1 MKLKNIDVKSTL
13 KGIKADFVAFTKDK
27 EKVKGV
33 ITTATLIGLG
43 AVAMNEHN
51 KRTFKK
57 KEETIHDNAYG
68 MGVSVGVVGSLKDVV
83 AHRELEMEEADKAY
97 DRINGSIQAAFED
110 NQNALNGYVYMTEQQ
125 REI

>member
-1 MKLKNIDVKSTL
+1 MKNIKNTL

-57 KEETIHDNAYG
+57 KEKDIHSFGYGEGIAQG
-68 MGVSVGVVGSLKDVV
+68 MGYAITNMADNNDVEYRKANEAFDRIDDNIQHMLRRNDESLKGYTSMLDTI
-83 AHRELEMEEADKAY
+83 AEED
-97 DRINGSIQAAFED
+97 
-110 NQNALNGYVYMTEQQ
+110 
-125 REI
+125 

>member
-1 MKLKNIDVKSTL
+1 MKNIKNTL

-57 KEETIHDNAYG
+57 KEKDIHSFGYGEGIAQG
-68 MGVSVGVVGSLKDVV
+68 MGYAITNMADNNDVEYRKANEAFDRIDDNIQHMLRRNDESLKGYTSMLGTI
-83 AHRELEMEEADKAY
+83 AEED
-97 DRINGSIQAAFED
+97 
-110 NQNALNGYVYMTEQQ
+110 
-125 REI
+125 

>member
-1 MKLKNIDVKSTL
+1 MKNIKNTL

-51 KRTFKK
+51 KRTFNKK
-57 KEETIHDNAYG
+57 KAIIHDNAYG
-68 MGVSVGVVGSLKDVV
+68 MGISVGVLGTLDDVV
-83 AHRELEMEEADKAY
+83 ENRGIEMEEANKAY
-97 DRINGSIQAAFED
+97 DSINETIQTAFED
-110 NQNALNGYVYMTEQQ
+110 NQNVLNGYNYVTE
-125 REI
+125 REREN

>member
-1 MKLKNIDVKSTL
+1 MKNIKNTL

-57 KEETIHDNAYG
+57 KIEMNQDYAFGAGIH
-68 MGVSVGVVGSLKDVV
+68 VGVANTLTDVIKNKDIEIIQ
-83 AHRELEMEEADKAY
+83 ANKAY
-97 DRINGSIQAAFED
+97 DRINENMKITFED
-110 NQNALNGYVYMTEQQ
+110 NKAALDGYNLVHIED
-125 REI
+125 

>member
-1 MKLKNIDVKSTL
+1 MKNIKNTL

-57 KEETIHDNAYG
+57 KTERIQDHAFG
-68 MGVSVGVVGSLKDVV
+68 AGVHVGVANTLTDVV
-83 AHRELEMEEADKAY
+83 NNRDIETMQANKAY
-97 DRINGSIQAAFED
+97 DRIDEHMKITFED
-110 NQNALNGYVYMTEQQ
+110 NKAALDGYNLMQ
-125 REI
+125 RED

>member
-57 KEETIHDNAYG
+57 KEKDIHI
-68 MGVSVGVVGSLKDVV
+68 LK
-83 AHRELEMEEADKAY
+83 
-97 DRINGSIQAAFED
+97 F
-110 NQNALNGYVYMTEQQ
+110 LN
-125 REI
+125 

>member
-1 MKLKNIDVKSTL
+1 MKNIKNTL

-57 KEETIHDNAYG
+57 KEKDIHSFGYGEGIAQG
-68 MGVSVGVVGSLKDVV
+68 MGYTIINMADNNDVEYRKANEAFDRIDDNIQHMLRRNDESLKGYTSMLGTI
-83 AHRELEMEEADKAY
+83 AEED
-97 DRINGSIQAAFED
+97 
-110 NQNALNGYVYMTEQQ
+110 
-125 REI
+125 

>member
-1 MKLKNIDVKSTL
+1 MKNIKNTL

-57 KEETIHDNAYG
+57 KEESIHNNAYG
-68 MGVSVGVVGSLKDVV
+68 MGVSVGVVGTLKDVV
-83 AHRELEMEEADKAY
+83 SHRELEMEKANKAY
-97 DRINGSIQAAFED
+97 DRINESIQTAFKD
-110 NQNALNGYVYMTEQQ
+110 NQNLTNGYTYMAEKQI
-125 REI
+125 ED

>member
-1 MKLKNIDVKSTL
+1 MKNIKNTL

-51 KRTFKK
+51 KRTFNKK
-57 KEETIHDNAYG
+57 KETIHDNAYG
-68 MGVSVGVVGSLKDVV
+68 MGVSVGVVETLKDVMDN
-83 AHRELEMEEADKAY
+83 RELELEEANKAF
-97 DRINGSIQAAFED
+97 DRINGSIQIAFED
-110 NQNALNGYVYMTEQQ
+110 NQNALNGYAYMTEKQ
-125 REI
+125 REN

>member
-1 MKLKNIDVKSTL
+1 MKTIKQSLNKVKANF
-13 KGIKADFVAFTKDK
+13 IAFTKDK
-27 EKVKGV
+27 EKVRGV
-33 ITTATLIGLG
+33 ITTVTLIGLG

-51 KRTFKK
+51 KSTFKK

-110 NQNALNGYVYMTEQQ
+110 NQNALNGYVYMTDEL
-125 REI
+125 RKID

>member
-1 MKLKNIDVKSTL
+1 MKTIKQSLNKVKANF
-13 KGIKADFVAFTKDK
+13 IAFTKDK
-27 EKVKGV
+27 EKVRGV
-33 ITTATLIGLG
+33 ITTVTLIGLG

-51 KRTFKK
+51 KSIFKK

-68 MGVSVGVVGSLKDVV
+68 MGVSAGVVGSLKDVV

-110 NQNALNGYVYMTEQQ
+110 NQNALNGYVYMTDEL
-125 REI
+125 RKID

>member
-1 MKLKNIDVKSTL
+1 MKNIKNTL

-57 KEETIHDNAYG
+57 KKESIQDNAYG
-68 MGVSVGVVGSLKDVV
+68 MGISVGVVGTLGNVSNNNYI
-83 AHRELEMEEADKAY
+83 EMEKAKEAY
-97 DRINGSIQAAFED
+97 THINENIHETFKN
-110 NQNALNGYVYMTEQQ
+110 NQNILDGYHQAQLQIHE
-125 REI
+125 ED

>member
-1 MKLKNIDVKSTL
+1 MKTFKQSLNKVKANF
-13 KGIKADFVAFTKDK
+13 IAFTKDK
-27 EKVKGV
+27 EKVRGV

-51 KRTFKK
+51 KRTFNKK
-57 KEETIHDNAYG
+57 TETIHDNAYG
-68 MGVSVGVVGSLKDVV
+68 MGVSAGVVGTLKDVV
-83 AHRELEMEEADKAY
+83 KNRELEMEEANKAY
-97 DRINGSIQAAFED
+97 DRINGAIQTAFED

>member
-1 MKLKNIDVKSTL
+1 MKNIKNTL

-51 KRTFKK
+51 KRTSKK
-57 KEETIHDNAYG
+57 KEKNIRSFAYG
-68 MGVSVGVVGSLKDVV
+68 AGIAQGTNYTITNMADNNDVEYRKADEAFERIDDSIQHMLRRNEVSLKGYNAMQDII
-83 AHRELEMEEADKAY
+83 AK
-97 DRINGSIQAAFED
+97 ED
-110 NQNALNGYVYMTEQQ
+110 
-125 REI
+125 

>member
-1 MKLKNIDVKSTL
+1 MKNIKNTL

-57 KEETIHDNAYG
+57 KEKDIHSFGYGKGIAQG
-68 MGVSVGVVGSLKDVV
+68 MGYTITNMADNNDVEYKK
-83 AHRELEMEEADKAY
+83 ANEAF
-97 DRINGSIQAAFED
+97 DRINDNIQHMLRSNDESLKGYTHMLDTNVEED
-110 NQNALNGYVYMTEQQ
+110 
-125 REI
+125 

>member
-1 MKLKNIDVKSTL
+1 MKNIKNTL

-51 KRTFKK
+51 KRTFNKK
-57 KEETIHDNAYG
+57 KEIIHDSAYG
-68 MGVSVGVVGSLKDVV
+68 MGISVGVIGTLDDVV
-83 AHRELEMEEADKAY
+83 TNKELEMEEANKAY
-97 DRINGSIQAAFED
+97 DRIDGIIKTAFED
-110 NQNALNGYVYMTEQQ
+110 NQNVLNGYGYVAE
-125 REI
+125 REREN

>member
-1 MKLKNIDVKSTL
+1 MKSIKNTL

-51 KRTFKK
+51 KRKFDKK
-57 KEETIHDNAYG
+57 KEIIHDNAYG
-68 MGVSVGVVGSLKDVV
+68 MGISVGVLGTLDDVV
-83 AHRELEMEEADKAY
+83 ENRKIEMEEANKAY
-97 DRINGSIQAAFED
+97 DRINETIQTVFED
-110 NQNALNGYVYMTEQQ
+110 NQNVLNGYNYVVE
-125 REI
+125 REREN

>member
-1 MKLKNIDVKSTL
+1 MKNIKNTL

-33 ITTATLIGLG
+33 ITTATLLGLG

-57 KEETIHDNAYG
+57 KRSQLLDEGYGAGLASGTVGALEELTSSKVIELEQAQEAFKKVDSTIEESFTDNETI
-68 MGVSVGVVGSLKDVV
+68 
-83 AHRELEMEEADKAY
+83 
-97 DRINGSIQAAFED
+97 
-110 NQNALNGYVYMTEQQ
+110 LNGYHSAVNFV
-125 REI
+125 REEY